1 MLIFRAPL
9 SQFEIFVIF
18 RLAKI
23 LRPKKLRQTNDLR
36 AFLRCIANEIRRRGQ
51 NSSPVPA
58 APHLNERDLCHLSH
72 PELTTKDTKT
82 TKI

>member
-1 MLIFRAPL
+1 M
-9 SQFEIFVIF
+9 IF

-23 LRPKKLRQTNDLR
+23 LGPKKLRQTNDLR
-36 AFLRCIANEIRRRGQ
+36 TLFCRIANEIDGAGKILFRFW
-51 NSSPVPA
+51 P